1 MTTRRPSNV
10 TDAPAAA
17 QAATP
22 GAGEAARYAPAADLP
37 DAATVARMANAF
49 YTSPPSAPVP
59 GPGAALPSA
68 PVFAAEPM
76 YNSLPGVPA
85 LATAAVAEPQ
95 SGAAAYADPGLGRG
109 PTVSAHIR
117 HRADARARA
126 GSPAPS
132 SCSRKAERP
141 AAPRRWC
148 PRCRR
153 RRPDAGRRCALGT
166 RAARHSQRRR
176 LRVASLFAGRRDV
189 AHSELR

>member
-49 YTSPPSAPVP
+49 YTTPPSAPVP

-85 LATAAVAEPQ
+85 LQLPLAPNLNPGLPPMPIPA
-95 SGAAAYADPGLGRG
+95 SGAAQPSAPIFAIEPMVGLAQGSR
-109 PTVSAHIR
+109 
-117 HRADARARA
+117 RA
-126 GSPAPS
+126 
-132 SCSRKAERP
+132 SCSRKAER
-141 AAPRRWC
+141 AGALRRSC
-148 PRCRR
+148 PRCRPR
-153 RRPDAGRRCALGT
+153 RRRYRSAVRP
-166 RAARHSQRRR
+166 RHPQRREAFPATPTSR
-176 LRVASLFAGRRDV
+176 HFPIRWAA
-189 AHSELR
+189 